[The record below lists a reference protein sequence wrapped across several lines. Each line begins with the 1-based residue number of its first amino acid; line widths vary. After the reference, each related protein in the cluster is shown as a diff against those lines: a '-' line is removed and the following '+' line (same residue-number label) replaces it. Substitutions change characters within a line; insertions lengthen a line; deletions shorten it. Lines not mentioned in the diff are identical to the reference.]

1 MANIQLPLI
10 SFGEKQAS
18 ERQFVSITLHYHD
31 GNVAVCLS
39 TIRDETSQSP
49 LYICTAQT
57 AEPYKQL
64 TNPKCITADFNST
77 GAFQKVKE

>member
-49 LYICTAQT
+49 LYICTA
-57 AEPYKQL
+57 
-64 TNPKCITADFNST
+64 
-77 GAFQKVKE
+77 